1 MIKLTNV
8 LVGIDFSDTSES
20 ALNYG
25 RELART
31 FGARLHVLHVVE
43 NAFMWVGPDAVGID
57 FAQLQADLEVSAR
70 NLLEGLIT
78 TEDRDHLKAVTAVRS
93 GNSPACE
100 IARYAKAES
109 IDLLVVGTHGRGM
122 LGHLLMGNVAEKVVT
137 HRAMPSAYGAS
148 PGA

>member
-8 LVGIDFSDTSES
+8 LVATDFSETSES

-57 FAQLQADLEVSAR
+57 FVQLQADLEVSAGTCWNR
-70 NLLEGLIT
+70 LIT
-78 TEDRDHLKAVTAVRS
+78 TEDRDQLKAVTAVRS
-93 GNSPACE
+93 GNSPAFE
-100 IARYAKAES
+100 ES
-109 IDLLVVGTHGRGM
+109 RGM
-122 LGHLLMGNVAEKVVT
+122 PRRK
-137 HRAMPSAYGAS
+137 AS
-148 PGA
+148 ISSSSEHMDEGWWATC

>member
-1 MIKLTNV
+1 MITLTNV
-8 LVGIDFSDTSES
+8 LVATDFSDTSES

-43 NAFMWVGPDAVGID
+43 NAFMWVGPEAIGID
-57 FAQLQADLEVSAR
+57 FARLQTNLEGSAR

-78 TEDRDHLKAVTAVRS
+78 TEDRDRLKTVTAVRS

-109 IDLLVVGTHGRGM
+109 IDLL
-122 LGHLLMGNVAEKVVT
+122 
-137 HRAMPSAYGAS
+137 
-148 PGA
+148 